1 MNRKN
6 RNTWAV
12 FACCLLIAALVGLGC
27 AKQND
32 QAATASDEGS
42 QVAANDAAATAEQ
55 APPEPEQ
62 AAPQP
67 AQTERPADPV
77 PSRPAKSFTA
87 QPPIQSAPPAAPT
100 TVTVT
105 VPAGTPLKIKFDE
118 ELNSGVNQAGE
129 KFHATL
135 VDPILSGDR
144 VALAAGSA
152 LEGTITEVVPA
163 KKGLKESG
171 GMLGLSFDRITTPSG
186 VSASMSSSFSEQ
198 AKSTKKKGG
207 TIGGAAAGGA
217 VLGKVLG
224 GDTKDAALG
233 AVVGGAIGTGIA
245 AGTKGT
251 EMKIKAGQ
259 ELTITLDQ
267 PVALHLK
274 R

>member
-1 MNRKN
+1 M
-6 RNTWAV
+6 
-12 FACCLLIAALVGLGC
+12 AALFGLAC
-27 AKQND
+27 TKQSD
-32 QAATASDEGS
+32 QAATTGDEGS
-42 QVAANDAAATAEQ
+42 QVASNEAT
-55 APPEPEQ
+55 PPEPAPLE
-62 AAPQP
+62 PQP
-67 AQTERPADPV
+67 TAPVEPPPQPEPARPAPTR
-77 PSRPAKSFTA
+77 SA
-87 QPPIQSAPPAAPT
+87 QPPIQSAPPAPT
-100 TVTVT
+100 TVTIT

-135 VDPILSGDR
+135 IDPILSGDR

-171 GMLGLSFDRITTPSG
+171 GILGLSFDRVTTPSG
-186 VSASMSSSFSEQ
+186 VSASMSSSFSQQ
-198 AKSTKKKGG
+198 AKSTAKKGG

-224 GDTKDAALG
+224 GDSKDAAIG

-251 EMKIKAGQ
+251 EMKIKAGT
-259 ELTITLDQ
+259 EITITLDQ
-267 PVALHLK
+267 PLALKLK